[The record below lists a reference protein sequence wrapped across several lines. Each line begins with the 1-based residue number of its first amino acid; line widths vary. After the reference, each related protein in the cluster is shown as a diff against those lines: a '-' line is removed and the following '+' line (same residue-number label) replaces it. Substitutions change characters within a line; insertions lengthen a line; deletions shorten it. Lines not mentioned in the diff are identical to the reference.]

1 MIMMVILISE
11 SIMKPKTIKILA
23 FTPFILWFFMG
34 LGLFEIRLNT
44 ILFGLL
50 FYALVSILSYPIKY
64 SKFIG
69 IILMIII
76 SATLYIEGLSNEL
89 FGISNYIK
97 FLVCFNLYY
106 LFLMFT
112 SKPYLDISQSKIVY
126 KRLII
131 KSILIIMIICSLI
144 LLESYLIKNIYL
156 AFDND
161 VSIFQAFFIL
171 KIILTLFISTYKV
184 K

>member
-1 MIMMVILISE
+1 
-11 SIMKPKTIKILA
+11 
-23 FTPFILWFFMG
+23 
-34 LGLFEIRLNT
+34 
-44 ILFGLL
+44 
-50 FYALVSILSYPIKY
+50 
-64 SKFIG
+64 
-69 IILMIII
+69 MIII

>member
-112 SKPYLDISQSKIVY
+112 SKPD
-126 KRLII
+126 R
-131 KSILIIMIICSLI
+131 KS
-144 LLESYLIKNIYL
+144 
-156 AFDND
+156 
-161 VSIFQAFFIL
+161 V
-171 KIILTLFISTYKV
+171 V
-184 K
+184 